1 MLKNRLIAVIIIRD
15 GQVVQSVRFRHTN
28 VIHSDAFHAVEAF
41 SKWSVDE
48 IIILN
53 VTKDPS
59 SREEFANII
68 SRISSACFVPLTAG
82 GWVTDIDYARDLL
95 RCGADKLVVNTIL
108 LDNESMVRSL
118 SERFGRQCIV
128 ASMDVKA
135 NEEGEKCV
143 VVDRGRRFVDNCTP
157 TEWAMKASGNGA
169 GEIFFNSIDH
179 DGARKGYDT
188 ETLGSICKTVDIPV
202 IAFGGVFTWNHFLQG
217 FEAGADA
224 VAAANIFHYTEQST
238 KKAKMFLAEAGIPV
252 RKEGRF
258 LK

>member
-1 MLKNRLIAVIIIRD
+1 MLKKRLIAVIIIRD
-15 GQVVQSVRFRHTN
+15 GKVVQSIRFRHTN

-48 IIILN
+48 IIVLN
-53 VTKDPS
+53 VTKDPN
-59 SREEFANII
+59 SRDLFANIVSHI
-68 SRISSACFVPLTAG
+68 SNTCFVPLTVG
-82 GWVTDIDYARDLL
+82 GWITVIDYAKKIL

-108 LDNESMVRSL
+108 LDDEKMVRRL
-118 SERFGRQCIV
+118 SERFGRQCVV
-128 ASMDVKA
+128 ASIDVKS
-135 NEEGEKCV
+135 NDEGVKCV
-143 VVDRGRRFVDNCTP
+143 VVDRGRRFVNNCSP
-157 TEWAMKASGNGA
+157 AEWALKASENGA

-188 ETLGSICKTVDIPV
+188 ETLESICKTVNIPV
-202 IAFGGVFTWNHFLQG
+202 IAFGGVFSWNHFLQG

-238 KKAKMFLAEAGIPV
+238 KKAKMFLAGEGIQV

-258 LK
+258 LE